1 MLKIY
6 KILALI
12 LLTISISS
20 AQHKTKINVAAA
32 ANLDVVLKEI
42 KDEFV
47 KEYPWIEVN
56 IILGSSGKLTSQIIN
71 GADFDV
77 FMAAD
82 MSFPQQVESK
92 GYALT
97 KTAYYTGGKL
107 ILFSK
112 DNLDL
117 SKGLSVLLDGKVE
130 HIAIANPKLAPYGK
144 ASMQT
149 IENAKLKNID
159 SKIVYSENINQAAE
173 YTLVAA
179 EAGFI
184 AKSLLVTPKMK
195 EYNVKGKY
203 WIDVDSILY
212 EPINQ
217 GMVLLKNAEK
227 NSAAKKFYDFI
238 FSKNVRAIF
247 KKYGYL

>member
-1 MLKIY
+1 MIP
-6 KILALI
+6 
-12 LLTISISS
+12 ISW
-20 AQHKTKINVAAA
+20 AQDKTKVNIVAA
-32 ANLDVVLKEI
+32 ANLDVVLNEI
-42 KDEFV
+42 KVEFV
-47 KEYPWIEVN
+47 KENPGVEVN

-71 GADFDV
+71 GADIDV

-82 MSFPQQVESK
+82 MNFPRQIESK

-97 KTAYYTGGKL
+97 KTTYYAGGKL

-112 DNLDL
+112 NNLDL
-117 SKGLSVLLDGKVE
+117 SKGLSVLLDSKVE

-144 ASMQT
+144 AAMQT

-184 AKSLLVTPKMK
+184 AKSLLFTPKMK
-195 EYNVKGKY
+195 DPVRKKLWAGWK
-203 WIDVDSILY
+203 WAV
-212 EPINQ
+212 NQ
-217 GMVLLKNAEK
+217 VLN
-227 NSAAKKFYDFI
+227 
-238 FSKNVRAIF
+238 
-247 KKYGYL
+247 